1 MVESSVVFCL
11 YAPVLSSAMLCSA
24 CIMLTSVFCLYA
36 PVLSVLSFLPV
47 WSCIALSS
55 NVVFCLYAPVLSPL
69 TAGPQQTKQ
78 CGDAASHQLRIV
90 ANICHSPLHRF
101 QHFASIS
108 QTLDLAHGIQIQY
121 IWRLQRTK
129 IGRHFFPQGQ
139 KIKRL
144 DQGLMGN
151 LLKPSSDKRAAGPL
165 AGCLALSH
173 TFPPISYRLPCSSA
187 FPPTGEKFENHQTAK
202 WSKWPTICPAK
213 LIWVVYLSR
222 NV

>member
-24 CIMLTSVFCLYA
+24 CIMLSSVFCLYA
-36 PVLSVLSFLPV
+36 PILSVLPFLPV

-129 IGRHFFPQGQ
+129 IGRHFCPQGQ

-151 LLKPSSDKRAAGPL
+151 LLKPSADKRAAGPL
-165 AGCLALSH
+165 AAWHYLTHSPRSVIGCLAARHSRPLEKNLR
-173 TFPPISYRLPCSSA
+173 IIKLPNGPNGRQFVQPS
-187 FPPTGEKFENHQTAK
+187 
-202 WSKWPTICPAK
+202 
-213 LIWVVYLSR
+213 
-222 NV
+222 